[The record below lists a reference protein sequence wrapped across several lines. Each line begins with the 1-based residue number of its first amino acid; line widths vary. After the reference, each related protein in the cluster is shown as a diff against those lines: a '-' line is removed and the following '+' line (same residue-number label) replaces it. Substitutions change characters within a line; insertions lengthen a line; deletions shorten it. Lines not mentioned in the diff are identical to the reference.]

1 VSSPTRPSSGHP
13 ATTGA
18 TGTTEDSRVPGQG
31 GKPPED
37 RPVTPARHRRVRPAR
52 VLLYVFLTL
61 TALAWL
67 FPVAWAVYNSFRDYA
82 YTTVNGFV
90 SFGGFTFDNYL
101 NAWSRG
107 NFTQYFL
114 NTVVIT
120 VPAVLITLFLSSM
133 AAFVLARFSWKLNI
147 PMLVFFTAAN
157 LLPQQGLLIPLY
169 RAFVRFD
176 LYDTYTAIILVH
188 IAFQMGFCTFVLS
201 NYMKTLPKELT
212 EAAFVDGAGV
222 LRQYWQVV
230 LPLCRPPLAALAT
243 LQVTWVYNDFFWAV
257 AFMSTGDKRPVT
269 SALQN
274 LQGEFFVDYNLVSAG
289 SVIVAIPTLVVF
301 FALQRH
307 FVSGLTLGANK
318 G

>member
-1 VSSPTRPSSGHP
+1 MSTSTDLDRTAGTRGAGRGAGGDGSGGRERMP
-13 ATTGA
+13 RRRLT
-18 TGTTEDSRVPGQG
+18 PG
-31 GKPPED
+31 
-37 RPVTPARHRRVRPAR
+37 RAV
-52 VLLYVFLTL
+52 LYVALVV
-61 TALAWL
+61 TALVWL
-67 FPVAWAVYNSFRDYA
+67 FPVAWAVMTSFRSYE
-82 YTTVNGFV
+82 YTAVNGYV
-90 SFGGFTFDNYL
+90 SWGGYTLENYV

-114 NTVVIT
+114 NSVIIT
-120 VPAVLITLFLSSM
+120 VPSVLATLFLASM

-147 PMLVFFTAAN
+147 TMLVFFTAAN
-157 LLPQQGLLIPLY
+157 LLPQQSLLVPLY
-169 RAFVRFD
+169 RFYLFAG
-176 LYDTYTAIILVH
+176 LYDTYWAVIITHV
-188 IAFQMGFCTFVLS
+188 AFQMGFCTFVLS

-222 LRQYWQVV
+222 WRQYWQIV

-257 AFMSTGDKRPVT
+257 AFMSTGSKFPVT

-274 LQGEFFVDYNLVSAG
+274 LQGQFFVDYNLVSAG